1 MIVVL
6 PKTWEL
12 NQYKSLIVRFASEN
26 NDLKKKKFS
35 AELKHLFSPEDK
47 TCDYPI
53 KEATE
58 K

>member
-1 MIVVL
+1 MIVGL

-26 NDLKKKKFS
+26 NYLKKKFP
-35 AELKHLFSPEDK
+35 AELKDLFSPEDK
-47 TCDYPI
+47 TCEYPI